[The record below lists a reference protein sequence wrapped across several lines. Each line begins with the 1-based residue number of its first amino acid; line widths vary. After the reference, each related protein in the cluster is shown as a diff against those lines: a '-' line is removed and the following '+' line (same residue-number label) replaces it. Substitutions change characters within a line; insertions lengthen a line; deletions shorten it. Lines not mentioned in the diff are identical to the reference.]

1 MASLRNSTDNPIRIL
16 IVDDS
21 SVIRRTIRHALIE
34 HSDIEVIGTAKDG
47 AAALAFVK
55 HTKPDVMI
63 LDIEMPIMDGITT
76 LKEIRKSD
84 VSLPII
90 MFSSLTKV
98 GSQSTLTALTEGASD
113 YVGKPDSAGDMQEFL
128 HVLEQTLIPKI
139 RALCPN
145 KGHSSKNALSQLSR
159 NEAKERSKPQIAP
172 DPVATQQPV
181 NNSPVRLLNSPI
193 DAVCIGVSTGGPAA
207 LVSVFSQWTE
217 PLKVPVFIVQH
228 MPTQFTELLAKKL
241 TSISGMPVKEAVH
254 GEVAIAGQAY
264 LAPGGSHLTVKDIGG
279 RVATHLNQDP
289 PENFCRPAVDVLF
302 RSAAR
307 VYGSRLLGVV
317 MTGMGSDGMLGAQ
330 NIIQANGHVI
340 AQDEATSLI
349 WGMPGAVVRAGLA
362 EKILPLDQ
370 IPAEICIMVS
380 RKRSSAQG

>member
-1 MASLRNSTDNPIRIL
+1 MALLLDSKDNPIRIL

-21 SVIRRTIRHALIE
+21 AVIRRTIRHALIA
-34 HSDIEVIGTAKDG
+34 HSDLEVVGTANDG
-47 AAALAFVK
+47 AAAVAFVQ

-63 LDIEMPIMDGITT
+63 LDVEMPIMDGITA

-84 VSLPII
+84 WSLPII

-113 YVGKPDSAGDMQEFL
+113 YVGKPDNTSDMQEFL
-128 HVLEQTLIPKI
+128 TVLEQTLIPKI
-139 RALCPN
+139 RALCPD
-145 KGHSSKNALSQLSR
+145 KGLNTGLAVRKLAR
-159 NEAKERSKPQIAP
+159 NNTKDVLKPRTAP
-172 DPVATQQPV
+172 DLSVAPHPVPSSPAKLFD
-181 NNSPVRLLNSPI
+181 NNPI
-193 DAVCIGVSTGGPAA
+193 EAVCIGVSTGGPAA
-207 LVSVFSQWTE
+207 LVTVFSQWTE

-228 MPTQFTELLAKKL
+228 MPAQFTELLAKKL

-264 LAPGGSHLTVKDIGG
+264 LAPGGHHMTVKDIGG
-279 RVATHLNQDP
+279 RIATHLNQDP

-307 VYGSRLLGVV
+307 AYGSRLLGVV
-317 MTGMGSDGMLGAQ
+317 LTGMGSDGMLGAQ
-330 NIIQANGHVI
+330 HIIQANGQVI

-362 EKILPLDQ
+362 QKILPLD
-370 IPAEICIMVS
+370 EIHTEISLMVS
-380 RKRSSAQG
+380 RKRSLA